1 MRQKN
6 RKITF
11 RRRDYAHSHQTRT
24 MTLEVDE
31 FLRRFPLHVRPP
43 VSCAFAT
50 SACSPTATVPDC

>member
-50 SACSPTATVPDC
+50 SACSTR